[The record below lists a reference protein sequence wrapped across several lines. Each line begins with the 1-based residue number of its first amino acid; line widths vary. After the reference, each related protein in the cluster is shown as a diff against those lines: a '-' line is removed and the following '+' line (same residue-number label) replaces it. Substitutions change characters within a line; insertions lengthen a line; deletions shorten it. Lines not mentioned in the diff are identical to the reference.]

1 MHKQLIQLAALSL
14 VLVPAIQAGI
24 VVNDPDISG
33 AIIDPAGST
42 TVDINHSSGTY
53 TPITFNALANLR
65 VLSFDQAA
73 FTVGQ
78 TLDQVNFTT
87 GANDTPINT
96 LTFSGL
102 QIAGNYYNATS
113 GNNSLVVTTATQ
125 NTVSASIKFSTPVE
139 KVGFTVSNL
148 NMGGLDVQFYDAV
161 GTPLYHTNQFN
172 AASGDPNSC
181 SANDGSMD
189 NFYSPL
195 YPISANIA
203 EIRLVPLHTS
213 GMLISL
219 DDLAFTQVPEP
230 ASLGL
235 LALGA
240 LALAR
245 RRRG

>member
-14 VLVPAIQAGI
+14 VLAPALHAM
-24 VVNDPDISG
+24 VVTDPNISG
-33 AIIDPAGST
+33 AMVDPAGST
-42 TVDINHSSGTY
+42 TVDRVSGTY
-53 TPITFNALANLR
+53 NVGQFNALARLR

-78 TLDQVNFTT
+78 PLDQVNFTT

-102 QIAGNYYNATS
+102 QIAGDYYNATS

-125 NTVSASIKFSTPVE
+125 DTVSASIKFPTPVDN
-139 KVGFTVSNL
+139 VGITVSNF
-148 NMGGLDVQFYDAV
+148 NAGGLDVQFYNAL
-161 GTPLYHTNQFN
+161 GAQLYHTNQYN
-172 AASGDPNSC
+172 ANGGDPNPC
-181 SANDGSMD
+181 SGLDGSLD
-189 NFYSPL
+189 TFYSFGSG
-195 YPISANIA
+195 SANIA
-203 EIRLVPLHTS
+203 EIRFVPLYTGS
-213 GMLISL
+213 MLISL

-235 LALGA
+235 LALGV